1 MRINLLGAPVDALDL
16 EAAVERVAAFVTAAG
31 PPRQVITLNPE
42 ILFRARQ
49 EPALL
54 TLINSADL
62 VTADG
67 VGIVWAAR
75 MAGTPV
81 PERVTGIDLMLRLMP
96 LAAREGWRV
105 FLLGAAPGVAAEA
118 ARRLQAQ
125 HPGLVIAGTHHG
137 YFQPGASSPGAAAE
151 PGQLTEDEVAALVRR
166 ARPHLLFAG
175 LGAPKQ
181 ERFIARHKEAMG
193 VPVSMG
199 VGGSFDVLAGRVRRA
214 PRWLQRMHLEW
225 LGRLF
230 MEPARWRRTLVL
242 PRFAWLVLS
251 HVRAKN

>member
-16 EAAVERVAAFVTAAG
+16 DGAAEQVAAFVAAG
-31 PPRQVITLNPE
+31 RPRQVITLNPE
-42 ILFRARQ
+42 ILYRARQ
-49 EPALL
+49 EPELLALL
-54 TLINSADL
+54 NAADL

-67 VGIVWAAR
+67 AGIVWAAR

-81 PERVTGIDLMLRLMP
+81 PERVTGIDLTLRLLP
-96 LAAREGWRV
+96 RAVREGWRV

-118 ARRLQAQ
+118 ARRLQTQ
-125 HPGLVIAGTHHG
+125 YPGLVIAGTHHG
-137 YFQPGASSPGAAAE
+137 YFQSGASSPETVAQS
-151 PGQLTEDEVAALVRR
+151 GQVTEDEVVELVRR

-181 ERFIARHKEAMG
+181 EWFIARHQEAMG
-193 VPVSMG
+193 VPVAMG

-230 MEPARWRRTLVL
+230 MEPARWRRMLVL
-242 PRFAWLVLS
+242 PRFAWLVFTKA
-251 HVRAKN
+251 REKN